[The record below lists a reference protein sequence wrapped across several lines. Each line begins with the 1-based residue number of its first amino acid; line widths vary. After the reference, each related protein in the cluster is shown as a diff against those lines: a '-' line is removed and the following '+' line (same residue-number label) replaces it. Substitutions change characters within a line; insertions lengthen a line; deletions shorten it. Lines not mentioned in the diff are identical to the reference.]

1 MLLFVLM
8 GGPSAIRA
16 PLFSH
21 AAGRGG
27 PSGVCDPPTA
37 LAAAVLCI
45 LLGNPY
51 AVRSLSFQLS
61 VGSVAGILA
70 FSQRIFR
77 YFREKYFPKQKFARK
92 CLAYLYGSVSVTM
105 GASVLQKLCALYFGE
120 VSLIGFSPTCC
131 AWVVSLPFTASS

>member
-1 MLLFVLM
+1 M
-8 GGPSAIRA
+8 
-16 PLFSH
+16 
-21 AAGRGG
+21 AGVVHREY
-27 PSGVCDPPTA
+27 DPPTA

-70 FSQRIFR
+70 FSQKIFR

-105 GASVLQKLCALYFGE
+105 GASVFSVPLCALYFGE
-120 VSLIGFSPTCC
+120 VSLIGFLTNLLGLWAVSFSFYGILLSVLLGAIWLPLGKSP
-131 AWVVSLPFTASS
+131 LF